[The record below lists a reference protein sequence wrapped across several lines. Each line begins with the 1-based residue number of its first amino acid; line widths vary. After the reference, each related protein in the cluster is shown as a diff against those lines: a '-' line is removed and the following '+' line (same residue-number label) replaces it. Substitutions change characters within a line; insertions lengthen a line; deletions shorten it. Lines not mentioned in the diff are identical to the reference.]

1 MEAREEATDTAFDLA
16 AHRPWVVIVGGP
28 NGAGKSTAAPEIL
41 RGVLGMTEYVN
52 ADVIATGLSGLD
64 PDGVAMAAGRVML
77 ARLDELAGQRADFAF
92 ETTLASRSFA
102 PWVERLRASG
112 YHFRLTVLWLPTP
125 DAAVARVRQRVLL
138 GGHAVPEDT
147 IRRRYARGLRNF
159 FELYRPLADSWA
171 LYDGS
176 SSNGPRLIA
185 SAVPGRPQEIVD
197 EETWQAVQASQAI
210 G

>member
-1 MEAREEATDTAFDLA
+1 VEAREEATDTAFDLA

-52 ADVIATGLSGLD
+52 ADVIAAGLSGLD
-64 PDGVAMAAGRVML
+64 PDGAAVAAGRVML

-102 PWVERLRASG
+102 PWVSRLRASG
-112 YHFRLTVLWLPTP
+112 YHFRLTFLWLPDA

-147 IRRRYARGLRNF
+147 VRRRYARGLRNF
-159 FELYRPLADSWA
+159 FELYRPIADSWA

-176 SSNGPRLIA
+176 KRSGPRLIA
-185 SAVPGRPQEIVD
+185 RARPARPQEIID
-197 EETWQAVQASQAI
+197 EETWKVVQDSATH